1 MGYIVLE
8 GGAEFGGE
16 MRGPDLRAI
25 ELAGGFDAP
34 IRILP
39 TAAAP
44 DHNDARAGSRGRDW
58 FRSLGATDVEVVPLT
73 DRESASRPEVVDALR
88 GAKLIYMLG
97 GFPAYLAEALRDTP
111 AWQAALDAWKKGAVI
126 AGSSAGAM
134 VLCEKLYDP
143 KTKQAIP
150 GLGLLPGACL
160 LPHHNTV
167 AQFWAADIAEQNP
180 GLLLIGVDEQTG
192 LINDGPNGSWKVYGR
207 GRVSLYRD
215 ECRRTFASGK
225 RLSFDMVAEGDPQR
239 QAFEDEIIRR
249 YRRIARLPDFLF
261 AFTFK
266 LRRRC
271 LDYLQLKPGARV
283 LEVGCSTGAN
293 FHDLVDAAGKDGEI
307 VGVDLSPEMIDQ
319 AWARIDRAGWRNVR
333 VIEDSAEEVQL
344 EGQFDA
350 ILLFAMH
357 DVLTSQKGLE
367 NVLSY
372 LKPGGIVLAAGPRL
386 AQAYP
391 WKLLNPLIRMVYRRF
406 AISQEDREQPWR
418 RLAGLVSEVHVE
430 DAGSGIMYLVWGRK

>member
-1 MGYIVLE
+1 MGILVLE
-8 GGAEFGGE
+8 GGAEFRGE

-34 IRILP
+34 VRILP

-44 DHNDARAGSRGRDW
+44 DQNDARAGSTGQAW

-73 DRESASRPEVVDALR
+73 DKDSASNPDVVSALR
-88 GAKLIYMLG
+88 GAKLIYLLG
-97 GFPAYLAEALRDTP
+97 GFPGYLAETLRDTP
-111 AWQAALDAWKKGAVI
+111 AWQAVLDAWQKGAVI

-143 KTKQAIP
+143 KAKKIVP

-160 LPHHNTV
+160 LPHHNTFG
-167 AQFWAADIAEQNP
+167 QLWGADLAGENP
-180 GLLLIGVDEQTG
+180 GLLLVGVDEQTG
-192 LINDGPNGSWKVYGR
+192 LINDGPDGRWTVHGR
-207 GRVSLYRD
+207 GRVTLYRD

-225 RLSFDMVAEGDPQR
+225 RLAFDMVAEGSPQR
-239 QAFEDEIIRR
+239 LAFEDEIIRR
-249 YRRIARLPDFLF
+249 YRRISRLPDFLF

-271 LDYLQLKPGARV
+271 LGYLQLKPGARV

-293 FHDLVDAAGKDGEI
+293 FHDLVEAVGKDGEV
-307 VGVDLSPEMIDQ
+307 VGVDLSPDMIDH

-333 VIEDSAEEVQL
+333 VIEDSAEDVQL

-367 NVLSY
+367 NILSY
-372 LKPGGIVLAAGPRL
+372 LKPGGVVLAAGPRL
-386 AQAYP
+386 AEERP
-391 WKLLNPLIRMVYRRF
+391 WSLLNPMVKTVYRRF
-406 AISQEDREQPWR
+406 AVSQEDRGQPWR
-418 RLAGLVSEVHVE
+418 RLGGLVDLHVE
-430 DAGSGIMYLVWGRK
+430 DAGSGIMYLVWGKM